1 MPFESQDSKIKA
13 FSVPLKPAGFSPS
26 AVVYGA
32 GLCFVTCTE
41 GEGSHVHSSLLELHF
56 CFFYSSPFEVRH
68 LAHREMDFFE
78 PSTHFSVWFSCLQ
91 WRFAVQGMLFQSLL
105 CLEKGLYKLPN
116 PSLVLLSLPH
126 ILCQLHQSGGV
137 STAGI
142 ILDQLAGACPGL
154 PPRQDTIAVSCQPC
168 PSRLIIHPLLI
179 FLKYVGIQGSLNS
192 SCS

>member
-41 GEGSHVHSSLLELHF
+41 GRVLMSTVVSWSCSSAFSAPLHLKWGILLTG
-56 CFFYSSPFEVRH
+56 RWI
-68 LAHREMDFFE
+68 FFE